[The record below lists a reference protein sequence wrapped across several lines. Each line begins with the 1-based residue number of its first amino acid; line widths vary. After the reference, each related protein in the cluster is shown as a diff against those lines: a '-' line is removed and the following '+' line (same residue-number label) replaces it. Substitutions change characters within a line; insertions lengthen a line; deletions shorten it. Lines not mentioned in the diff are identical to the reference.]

1 MLDFKWNGLDE
12 LFGYWRV
19 YGSVC
24 TFFVLGVAFAGGG
37 QDVNRSV
44 TSSVHEIKAQPT
56 ADGRALGMSSLFEY
70 LSGLGKEEVNEVNSS
85 TVREIASLLDVD
97 GDVGRFYA
105 SKTLAVLGC
114 HSRVALLF
122 SMMQLKRQNPLS
134 PTGTLVLAPA
144 VSPREEIEKAIKA
157 IEGHQRA
164 NCLGAV
170 GSPPG
175 RLGR

>member
-1 MLDFKWNGLDE
+1 M
-12 LFGYWRV
+12 
-19 YGSVC
+19 GSEMC
-24 TFFVLGVAFAGGG
+24 IRDSLSVASVGGG

-56 ADGRALGMSSLFEY
+56 ADGRALGMSALFEY
-70 LSGLGKEEVNEVNSS
+70 LSGLRKEEVNEVNSS

-114 HSRVALLF
+114 HSRVAL
-122 SMMQLKRQNPLS
+122 PLLHDAIKKTEPIES
-134 PTGTLVLAPA
+134 NLGPLVLAPA

-157 IEGHQRA
+157 IEGTST
-164 NCLGAV
+164 CEL
-170 GSPPG
+170 PPG
-175 RLGR
+175 P